1 MKTLFKHI
9 GLYALLLNS
18 SLIIAQVN
26 FEATLSKNKLGL
38 NERLRI
44 DFVMNKNGDNF
55 TPPNFENFQIIGGPN
70 QSIKTSYLN
79 GEQNFIKKTF
89 SYFLNPL
96 KKGKL
101 IIYQATVTIDG
112 QEYKSLPVEVN
123 VTNSV
128 KGANSNS
135 DEEYFDDDN
144 IELIASVSKS
154 SPYINEPITIVYK
167 LYYKS
172 PINVS
177 NASESEAP
185 KYKDFFTQ
193 NIKIPQ
199 LKVDRETYKGQIYNV
214 VDWKKVVLYPQ
225 RDGNLEISPLSLNLV
240 LDFPT
245 NKRDFFGNIIRD
257 QASKIITT
265 GSKIITVRK
274 LPDNGKPKNFSG
286 AVGQFEFDIILN
298 KNSLKASESFQA
310 KVKVTGQGNLKL
322 FDLPNLMVPASMELY
337 EPERKEN
344 VKTNLSGMSGT
355 IENIYTIVP
364 KFQGKFPIQELEFSY
379 FDPLE
384 KTYKT
389 VKSQKLNI
397 DVFEGPTLS
406 SNNNENIVLPVSESF
421 KFIKKENN
429 FTIINKEQFSNTST
443 FYILLSIPV
452 LSLLSFIIFYS
463 LPKRRELN
471 NYEKIKKVYKQIK
484 INLNNAEKS
493 IGNKD
498 KFYDLVEKAIYNCL
512 KARFSIE
519 TNKLN
524 KESIKKQ
531 MILDGISID
540 KIEIILKL
548 VESCERARYSNSS
561 DYEMTNDLN
570 IARKIFDEILKK

>member
-1 MKTLFKHI
+1 VKTLIKHI
-9 GLYALLLNS
+9 SLFALILNS

-26 FEATLSKNKLGL
+26 FEATLSKKKLGL

-79 GEQNFIKKTF
+79 GEQSFSKTF
-89 SYFLNPL
+89 SYFLKPL

-101 IIYQATVTIDG
+101 VIYQATITIDG

-135 DEEYFDDDN
+135 DDEYFDDDN

-177 NASESEAP
+177 NANESEAP

-199 LKVDRETYKGQIYNV
+199 LKVNRETYKGQIYNV
-214 VDWKKVVLYPQ
+214 VDWRKVVLYPQ

-245 NKRDFFGNIIRD
+245 NKRDFFGNIIYD

-286 AVGQFEFDIILN
+286 AVGQFEFDVILN

-364 KFQGKFPIQELEFSY
+364 KYQGKFPIQELEFSY

-389 VKSQKLNI
+389 LKSQKLNI

-406 SNNNENIVLPVSESF
+406 SNSNENIVLPVSESF

-429 FTIINKEQFSNTST
+429 FTRINKEQFSNTST
-443 FYILLSIPV
+443 FYILLSIPL

-531 MILDGISID
+531 MILDGISVD

-570 IARKIFDEILKK
+570 TARKIFDEILKK

>member
-1 MKTLFKHI
+1 VKTLIKHI
-9 GLYALLLNS
+9 SLYALILNS

-26 FEATLSKNKLGL
+26 FEATLSKKKLGL

-79 GEQNFIKKTF
+79 GEQSFSKTF
-89 SYFLNPL
+89 SYFLKPL

-101 IIYQATVTIDG
+101 VIYQATVTIDG

-135 DEEYFDDDN
+135 DDKYFDDDN

-177 NASESEAP
+177 NANESEAP
-185 KYKDFFTQ
+185 KYKHFFTQ

-199 LKVDRETYKGQIYNV
+199 LKVNRETYKGQIYNV
-214 VDWKKVVLYPQ
+214 VDWRKVVLYPQ

-245 NKRDFFGNIIRD
+245 NKRDFFGNIIYD

-286 AVGQFEFDIILN
+286 AVGQFEFDVILN

-364 KFQGKFPIQELEFSY
+364 KYQGKFPIQELEFSY

-389 VKSQKLNI
+389 LKSQKLNI
-397 DVFEGPTLS
+397 DVFAGPTLS
-406 SNNNENIVLPVSESF
+406 SNSNENILLPVSESF
-421 KFIKKENN
+421 RFIKKENN
-429 FTIINKEQFSNTST
+429 FTRINKEQFSNTST
-443 FYILLSIPV
+443 FYILLSIPL

-531 MILDGISID
+531 MILDGISVD

-570 IARKIFDEILKK
+570 TARKIFDEILKK

>member
-26 FEATLSKNKLGL
+26 FEATVSKNKLGL

-44 DFVMNKNGDNF
+44 DFVMNENGDNF

-79 GEQNFIKKTF
+79 GEQSFSKTF
-89 SYFLNPL
+89 SYFLKPL

-101 IIYQATVTIDG
+101 VIYQATITIDG

-135 DEEYFDDDN
+135 DDEYFDDDN
-144 IELIASVSKS
+144 IELIAFVSKS

-177 NASESEAP
+177 NANESEAP

-199 LKVDRETYKGQIYNV
+199 LKVNRETYKGQIYNV
-214 VDWKKVVLYPQ
+214 VDWRKVVLYPQ

-245 NKRDFFGNIIRD
+245 NKRDFFGNIIYD

-364 KFQGKFPIQELEFSY
+364 KYQGKFPIQELEFSY

-389 VKSQKLNI
+389 LKSQKLNI

-406 SNNNENIVLPVSESF
+406 SNSNENIVLTVSESF

-429 FTIINKEQFSNTST
+429 FTRINKEQFSNTST
-443 FYILLSIPV
+443 FYILLSIPL

-531 MILDGISID
+531 MILDGISVD

-570 IARKIFDEILKK
+570 TARKIFDEILKK

>member
-26 FEATLSKNKLGL
+26 FEATVSKNKLGL

-44 DFVMNKNGDNF
+44 DFVMNENGDNF

-70 QSIKTSYLN
+70 QSIKTSYVN
-79 GEQNFIKKTF
+79 GEQNFSKTF
-89 SYFLNPL
+89 SYFLKPL

-135 DEEYFDDDN
+135 DNEYFDDDN

-364 KFQGKFPIQELEFSY
+364 KYQGKFPIQELEFSY

-443 FYILLSIPV
+443 FYIILSIPV

-463 LPKRRELN
+463 LPKRKELN

-498 KFYDLVEKAIYNCL
+498 EFYDLVEKAIYNCL

-531 MILDGISID
+531 MILEGISID
-540 KIEIILKL
+540 KIKIILKL

>member
-1 MKTLFKHI
+1 VKTLIKHI
-9 GLYALLLNS
+9 SLYALILNS

-26 FEATLSKNKLGL
+26 FEATLSKKKLGL

-79 GEQNFIKKTF
+79 GEQSFSKTF
-89 SYFLNPL
+89 SFFLKPL

-101 IIYQATVTIDG
+101 VIYQATVTIDG

-128 KGANSNS
+128 KGVNSNS
-135 DEEYFDDDN
+135 DDEYFDDDN
-144 IELIASVSKS
+144 IELIASVSKN

-177 NASESEAP
+177 NANESEAP

-214 VDWKKVVLYPQ
+214 VEWRKVVLYPQ

-245 NKRDFFGNIIRD
+245 NKRDFFGNIIYD

-364 KFQGKFPIQELEFSY
+364 KYQGKFPIQELEFSY

-389 VKSQKLNI
+389 LKSQKLNI

-429 FTIINKEQFSNTST
+429 FTRINKEQFSNTST
-443 FYILLSIPV
+443 FYILLSIPL

-512 KARFSIE
+512 KVRFSIE

-524 KESIKKQ
+524 KKSIKKQ
-531 MILDGISID
+531 MILDGISVD

-570 IARKIFDEILKK
+570 TARKIFDEILKK

>member
-1 MKTLFKHI
+1 VKTLIKHI
-9 GLYALLLNS
+9 SLYALILNS

-26 FEATLSKNKLGL
+26 FEATLSKKKLGL

-79 GEQNFIKKTF
+79 GEQSFSKTF
-89 SYFLNPL
+89 SYFLKPL

-101 IIYQATVTIDG
+101 VIYQATVTIDG

-135 DEEYFDDDN
+135 DDEYFDDDN

-177 NASESEAP
+177 NANESEAP

-199 LKVDRETYKGQIYNV
+199 LKVNRETYKGQIYNV
-214 VDWKKVVLYPQ
+214 VDWRKVVLYPQ

-245 NKRDFFGNIIRD
+245 NKRDFFGNIIYD

-286 AVGQFEFDIILN
+286 AVGQFEFDVILN

-364 KFQGKFPIQELEFSY
+364 KYQGKFPIQELEFSY

-389 VKSQKLNI
+389 LKSQKLNI

-406 SNNNENIVLPVSESF
+406 SNSNENILLPVSESF
-421 KFIKKENN
+421 RFIKKENN
-429 FTIINKEQFSNTST
+429 FTRINKEQFSNTST
-443 FYILLSIPV
+443 FYILLSIPL

-531 MILDGISID
+531 MILDGISVD

-570 IARKIFDEILKK
+570 TARKIFDEILKK

>member
-89 SYFLNPL
+89 SYFLKPL

-214 VDWKKVVLYPQ
+214 VDWRKVVLYPQ

>member
-26 FEATLSKNKLGL
+26 FEATVSKNKLGL

-44 DFVMNKNGDNF
+44 DFVMNENGDNF

-70 QSIKTSYLN
+70 QSIKTSYVN
-79 GEQNFIKKTF
+79 GEQNFSKTF
-89 SYFLNPL
+89 SYFLKPL

-135 DEEYFDDDN
+135 DNEYFDDDN

-364 KFQGKFPIQELEFSY
+364 KYQGKFPIQELEFSY

-463 LPKRRELN
+463 LPKRKELN

-531 MILDGISID
+531 MILEGISID
-540 KIEIILKL
+540 KIKIILKL

>member
-1 MKTLFKHI
+1 MKTLIKHI
-9 GLYALLLNS
+9 SLFALILNS

-26 FEATLSKNKLGL
+26 FEATLSKKKLGL

-79 GEQNFIKKTF
+79 GEQSFSKTF
-89 SYFLNPL
+89 SYFLKPL

-101 IIYQATVTIDG
+101 VIYQATITIDG

-135 DEEYFDDDN
+135 DDEYFDDDN

-177 NASESEAP
+177 NANESEAP

-199 LKVDRETYKGQIYNV
+199 LKVNRETYKGQIYNV
-214 VDWKKVVLYPQ
+214 VDWRKVVLYPQ

-245 NKRDFFGNIIRD
+245 NKRDFFGNIIYD

-364 KFQGKFPIQELEFSY
+364 KYQGKFPIQELEFSY

-389 VKSQKLNI
+389 LKSQKLNI

-406 SNNNENIVLPVSESF
+406 SNSNENIVLTVSESF

-429 FTIINKEQFSNTST
+429 FTRINKEQFSNTRT
-443 FYILLSIPV
+443 FYILLSIPL

-531 MILDGISID
+531 MILDGISVD

-570 IARKIFDEILKK
+570 TARKIFDEILKK

>member
-9 GLYALLLNS
+9 GLYALILNS

-79 GEQNFIKKTF
+79 GEKSFSKTF
-89 SYFLNPL
+89 SYFLKPL

-101 IIYQATVTIDG
+101 VIYQATVTIDG
-112 QEYKSLPVEVN
+112 QEYKSVPVEVN

-135 DEEYFDDDN
+135 DENYFDDDN

-177 NASESEAP
+177 DVRESESP
-185 KYKDFFTQ
+185 KYKDFWSQ
-193 NIKIPQ
+193 IIKIPQ
-199 LKVDRETYKGQIYNV
+199 LKVERETYKGQIYNV
-214 VDWKKVVLYPQ
+214 VDWRKVVLYPH

-245 NKRDFFGNIIRD
+245 NRRDFFGNIIYD

-265 GSKIITVRK
+265 GSKIITVIK

-286 AVGQFEFDIILN
+286 AVGQFEFDVILN

-364 KFQGKFPIQELEFSY
+364 KYQGKFPIQELEFSY

-389 VKSQKLNI
+389 LKSQKLNI

-406 SNNNENIVLPVSESF
+406 SNSNENIVLTFSESF

-429 FTIINKEQFSNTST
+429 FTRINKEQFSNTST
-443 FYILLSIPV
+443 FYILLSIPL

-531 MILDGISID
+531 MILDGISVD

-570 IARKIFDEILKK
+570 TARKIFDEILKK

>member
-1 MKTLFKHI
+1 MKTLIKHI
-9 GLYALLLNS
+9 SLFALILNS

-26 FEATLSKNKLGL
+26 FEATLSKKKLGL

-79 GEQNFIKKTF
+79 GEQSFSKTF
-89 SYFLNPL
+89 SYFLKPL

-101 IIYQATVTIDG
+101 VIYQATVTIDG

-135 DEEYFDDDN
+135 DDEYFDDDN
-144 IELIASVSKS
+144 IELIAFVSKS

-177 NASESEAP
+177 NANESEAP

-199 LKVDRETYKGQIYNV
+199 LKVNRETYKGQIYNV
-214 VDWKKVVLYPQ
+214 VDWRKVVLYPQ

-245 NKRDFFGNIIRD
+245 NKRDFFGNIIYD

-364 KFQGKFPIQELEFSY
+364 KYQGKFPIQELEFSY

-389 VKSQKLNI
+389 LKSQKLNI

-406 SNNNENIVLPVSESF
+406 SNSNENIVLTVSESF

-429 FTIINKEQFSNTST
+429 FTRINKEQFSNTST
-443 FYILLSIPV
+443 FYILLSIPL

-531 MILDGISID
+531 MILDGISVD

-570 IARKIFDEILKK
+570 TARKIFDEILKK

>member
-1 MKTLFKHI
+1 VKTLFKHI

-26 FEATLSKNKLGL
+26 FEATVSKNKLGL

-44 DFVMNKNGDNF
+44 DFVMNENGDNF

-70 QSIKTSYLN
+70 QSIKTSYVN
-79 GEQNFIKKTF
+79 GEQNFSKTF
-89 SYFLNPL
+89 SYFLKPL

-135 DEEYFDDDN
+135 DNEYFDDDN

-364 KFQGKFPIQELEFSY
+364 KYQGKFPIQELEFSY

-463 LPKRRELN
+463 LPKRKELN

-498 KFYDLVEKAIYNCL
+498 EFYDLVEKAIYNCL

-531 MILDGISID
+531 MILDGISVD

>member
-1 MKTLFKHI
+1 VKTLFKHI
-9 GLYALLLNS
+9 GLYALILNS

-79 GEQNFIKKTF
+79 GEKSFSKTF
-89 SYFLNPL
+89 SYFLKPL

-101 IIYQATVTIDG
+101 VIYQATVTIDG
-112 QEYKSLPVEVN
+112 QEYKSVPVEVN

-135 DEEYFDDDN
+135 DENYFDDDN

-177 NASESEAP
+177 DVRESESP
-185 KYKDFFTQ
+185 KYKDFWSQ
-193 NIKIPQ
+193 IIKIPQ
-199 LKVDRETYKGQIYNV
+199 LKVERETYKGQIYNV
-214 VDWKKVVLYPQ
+214 VDWRKVVLYPQ

-245 NKRDFFGNIIRD
+245 NRRDFFGNIIYD

-265 GSKIITVRK
+265 GSKIITVIK

-286 AVGQFEFDIILN
+286 AVGQFEFDVILN

-364 KFQGKFPIQELEFSY
+364 KYQGKFPIQELEFSY

-389 VKSQKLNI
+389 LKSQKLNI
-397 DVFEGPTLS
+397 DVFAGPTLS
-406 SNNNENIVLPVSESF
+406 SNSNENILLPVSESF
-421 KFIKKENN
+421 RFIKKENN
-429 FTIINKEQFSNTST
+429 FTRINKEQFSNTST
-443 FYILLSIPV
+443 FYILLSIPL

-531 MILDGISID
+531 MILDGISVD

-570 IARKIFDEILKK
+570 TARKIFDEILKK

>member
-26 FEATLSKNKLGL
+26 FEATVSKNKLGL

-44 DFVMNKNGDNF
+44 DFVMNENGDNF

-70 QSIKTSYLN
+70 QSIKTSYVN
-79 GEQNFIKKTF
+79 GEQNFSKTF
-89 SYFLNPL
+89 SYFLKPL

-135 DEEYFDDDN
+135 DNEYFDDDN

-245 NKRDFFGNIIRD
+245 NKRDFFGNIIYD

-364 KFQGKFPIQELEFSY
+364 KYQGKFPIQELEFSY

-443 FYILLSIPV
+443 YYILLSIPV

-463 LPKRRELN
+463 LPKRKELN

-498 KFYDLVEKAIYNCL
+498 EFYDLVEKAIYNCL

-531 MILDGISID
+531 MILEGISID
-540 KIEIILKL
+540 KIKIILKL

>member
-1 MKTLFKHI
+1 VKTLFKHI
-9 GLYALLLNS
+9 SLYALILNS

-79 GEQNFIKKTF
+79 GEQSFSKTF
-89 SYFLNPL
+89 SYFLKPL

-101 IIYQATVTIDG
+101 VIYQATVTIDG

-135 DEEYFDDDN
+135 DDEYFDDDN

-177 NASESEAP
+177 NANESEAP

-199 LKVDRETYKGQIYNV
+199 LKVNRETYKGQIYNV
-214 VDWKKVVLYPQ
+214 VDWRKVVLYPQ

-245 NKRDFFGNIIRD
+245 NKRDFFGNIIYD

-364 KFQGKFPIQELEFSY
+364 KYQGKFPIQELEFSY

-389 VKSQKLNI
+389 LKSQKLNI

-406 SNNNENIVLPVSESF
+406 SNSNENIVLTVSESF

-429 FTIINKEQFSNTST
+429 FTRINKEQFSNTST
-443 FYILLSIPV
+443 FYILLSIPL

-531 MILDGISID
+531 MILDGISVD

-570 IARKIFDEILKK
+570 TARKIFDEILKK

>member
-1 MKTLFKHI
+1 MKTLIKHI
-9 GLYALLLNS
+9 SLFALILNS

-26 FEATLSKNKLGL
+26 FEATLSKKKLGL

-79 GEQNFIKKTF
+79 GEQSFSKTF
-89 SYFLNPL
+89 SYFLKPL

-101 IIYQATVTIDG
+101 FIYQATITIDG

-135 DEEYFDDDN
+135 DDEYFDDDN

-177 NASESEAP
+177 NANESEAP

-214 VDWKKVVLYPQ
+214 VDWRKVVLYPQ

-245 NKRDFFGNIIRD
+245 NKRDFFGNIIYD

-364 KFQGKFPIQELEFSY
+364 KYQGKFPIQELEFSY

-389 VKSQKLNI
+389 LKSQKLNI

-406 SNNNENIVLPVSESF
+406 SNSNENIVLTVSESF

-429 FTIINKEQFSNTST
+429 FTRINKEQFSNTRT
-443 FYILLSIPV
+443 FYILLSIPL

-531 MILDGISID
+531 MILDGISVD

-570 IARKIFDEILKK
+570 TARKIFDEILKK

>member
-1 MKTLFKHI
+1 MKKLFKHI
-9 GLYALLLNS
+9 CLYALLLNS

-26 FEATLSKNKLGL
+26 FEATVSKNKLGL

-44 DFVMNKNGDNF
+44 DFVMNENGDNF

-70 QSIKTSYLN
+70 QSIKTSYVN
-79 GEQNFIKKTF
+79 GEQNFSKTY
-89 SYFLNPL
+89 SYFLKPL
-96 KKGKL
+96 KKGK
-101 IIYQATVTIDG
+101 IVIYQATVTIDG

-135 DEEYFDDDN
+135 DENYFDDDN
-144 IELIASVSKS
+144 IELIATVSKS

-177 NASESEAP
+177 DARESESP
-185 KYKDFFTQ
+185 KYKDFWSQ
-193 NIKIPQ
+193 IIKIPQ
-199 LKVDRETYKGQIYNV
+199 LKVERGTYKGQIYNV
-214 VDWKKVVLYPQ
+214 VDWRKVVLYPQ

-245 NKRDFFGNIIRD
+245 NRRDFFGNIIYD
-257 QASKIITT
+257 QASKLITT

-274 LPDNGKPKNFSG
+274 LPDNGQPKNFSG
-286 AVGQFEFDIILN
+286 AVGQFELDIILN

-310 KVKVTGQGNLKL
+310 KVKVTGKGNLKL

-344 VKTNLSGMSGT
+344 IKTNLSGMSGT

-364 KFQGKFPIQELEFSY
+364 KYQGKFPIQELEFSY
-379 FDPLE
+379 FDPEE
-384 KTYKT
+384 KRYKT
-389 VKSQKLNI
+389 LKSQKLNI

-406 SNNNENIVLPVSESF
+406 SNNNENIVLPVGESF

-429 FTIINKEQFSNTST
+429 FTRINKEQFSNTST
-443 FYILLSIPV
+443 FYILLSIPL

-531 MILDGISID
+531 MILDGISVD

-570 IARKIFDEILKK
+570 TARKIFDEILKK

>member
-1 MKTLFKHI
+1 MKTLIKHI
-9 GLYALLLNS
+9 SLFALILNS

-26 FEATLSKNKLGL
+26 FEATLSKKKLGL

-79 GEQNFIKKTF
+79 GEQSFSKTF
-89 SYFLNPL
+89 SYFLKPL

-101 IIYQATVTIDG
+101 VIYQATITIDG

-135 DEEYFDDDN
+135 DDEYFDDDN

-177 NASESEAP
+177 NANESEAP

-199 LKVDRETYKGQIYNV
+199 LKVNRETYKGQIYNV
-214 VDWKKVVLYPQ
+214 VDWRKVVLYPQ

-364 KFQGKFPIQELEFSY
+364 KYQGKFPIQELEFSY

-389 VKSQKLNI
+389 LKSQKLNI

-406 SNNNENIVLPVSESF
+406 SNSNENIVLPVSESF

-429 FTIINKEQFSNTST
+429 FTRINKEQFSNTST
-443 FYILLSIPV
+443 FYILLSIPL

-531 MILDGISID
+531 MILDGISVD

-570 IARKIFDEILKK
+570 TARKIFDEILKK

>member
-1 MKTLFKHI
+1 MKTLIKHI
-9 GLYALLLNS
+9 SLYALILNS

-26 FEATLSKNKLGL
+26 FEATLSKKKLGL

-79 GEQNFIKKTF
+79 GEQSFSKTF
-89 SYFLNPL
+89 SFFLKPL

-101 IIYQATVTIDG
+101 VIYQATVTIDG

-135 DEEYFDDDN
+135 DDEYFDDDN
-144 IELIASVSKS
+144 IELIASVSKN

-177 NASESEAP
+177 NANESEAP

-214 VDWKKVVLYPQ
+214 VDWRKVVLYPQ

-245 NKRDFFGNIIRD
+245 NKRDFFGNIIYD

-364 KFQGKFPIQELEFSY
+364 KYQGKFPIQELEFSY

-389 VKSQKLNI
+389 LKSQKLNI

-429 FTIINKEQFSNTST
+429 FTRINKEQFSNTST
-443 FYILLSIPV
+443 FYILLSIPL

-512 KARFSIE
+512 KVRFSIE

-524 KESIKKQ
+524 KKSIKKQ
-531 MILDGISID
+531 MILDGISVD

-570 IARKIFDEILKK
+570 TARKIFDEILKK

>member
-1 MKTLFKHI
+1 MKTLIKHI
-9 GLYALLLNS
+9 SLYALILNS

-26 FEATLSKNKLGL
+26 FEATLSKKKLGL

-79 GEQNFIKKTF
+79 GEQSFSKTF
-89 SYFLNPL
+89 SYFLKPL

-101 IIYQATVTIDG
+101 VIYQATVTIDG

-135 DEEYFDDDN
+135 DDEYFDDDN
-144 IELIASVSKS
+144 IELIAFVSKS

-177 NASESEAP
+177 NANESEAP

-214 VDWKKVVLYPQ
+214 VEWRKVVLYPQ

-245 NKRDFFGNIIRD
+245 NKRDFFGNIIYD

-364 KFQGKFPIQELEFSY
+364 KYQGKFPIQELEFSY

-389 VKSQKLNI
+389 LKSQKLNI

-406 SNNNENIVLPVSESF
+406 SNSNENILLPVSESF
-421 KFIKKENN
+421 RFIKKENN
-429 FTIINKEQFSNTST
+429 FTRINKEQFSNTST
-443 FYILLSIPV
+443 FYILLSIPL

-531 MILDGISID
+531 MILDGISVD

-570 IARKIFDEILKK
+570 TARKIFDEILKK

>member
-26 FEATLSKNKLGL
+26 FEATVSKNKLGL

-44 DFVMNKNGDNF
+44 DFVMNENGDNF

-70 QSIKTSYLN
+70 QSIKTSYVN
-79 GEQNFIKKTF
+79 GEQNFSKTF
-89 SYFLNPL
+89 SYFLKPL

-135 DEEYFDDDN
+135 DNEYFDDDN

-364 KFQGKFPIQELEFSY
+364 KYQGKFPIQELEFSY

-443 FYILLSIPV
+443 FYIVLSIPV

-463 LPKRRELN
+463 LPKRKELN

-498 KFYDLVEKAIYNCL
+498 EFYDLVEKAIYNCL

-531 MILDGISID
+531 MILEGISID
-540 KIEIILKL
+540 KIKIILKL

>member
-9 GLYALLLNS
+9 SLYALILNS

-79 GEQNFIKKTF
+79 GEQSFSKTF
-89 SYFLNPL
+89 SYFLKPL

-101 IIYQATVTIDG
+101 VIYQATVTIDG

-135 DEEYFDDDN
+135 DDEYFDDDN

-177 NASESEAP
+177 NANESEAP

-199 LKVDRETYKGQIYNV
+199 LKVNRETYKGQIYNV
-214 VDWKKVVLYPQ
+214 VDWRKVVLYPQ

-245 NKRDFFGNIIRD
+245 NKRDFFGNIIYD

-364 KFQGKFPIQELEFSY
+364 KYQGKFPIQELEFSY

-389 VKSQKLNI
+389 LKSQKLNI

-406 SNNNENIVLPVSESF
+406 SNSNENIVLTFSESF

-429 FTIINKEQFSNTST
+429 FTRINKEQFSNTST
-443 FYILLSIPV
+443 FYILLSIPL

-498 KFYDLVEKAIYNCL
+498 KFYDLVEKAIYISL
-512 KARFSIE
+512 KARFAIE

-524 KESIKKQ
+524 KKSIKKQ
-531 MILDGISID
+531 MILDGISVD

-570 IARKIFDEILKK
+570 TARKIFDEILKK

>member
-1 MKTLFKHI
+1 MKTLIKHI
-9 GLYALLLNS
+9 SLFALILNS

-26 FEATLSKNKLGL
+26 FEATLSKKKLGL

-79 GEQNFIKKTF
+79 GEQSFSKTF
-89 SYFLNPL
+89 SYFLKPL

-101 IIYQATVTIDG
+101 VIYQATITIDG

-135 DEEYFDDDN
+135 DNEYFDDDN

-177 NASESEAP
+177 NANESEAP

-199 LKVDRETYKGQIYNV
+199 LKVNRETYKGQIYNV
-214 VDWKKVVLYPQ
+214 VDWRKVVLYPQ

-286 AVGQFEFDIILN
+286 AVGQFEFDVILN

-364 KFQGKFPIQELEFSY
+364 KYQGKFPIQELEFSY

-389 VKSQKLNI
+389 LKSQKLNI

-406 SNNNENIVLPVSESF
+406 SNSNENIVLTVSESF

-429 FTIINKEQFSNTST
+429 FTRINKEQFSNTST
-443 FYILLSIPV
+443 FYILLSIPL

-531 MILDGISID
+531 MILDGISVD

-570 IARKIFDEILKK
+570 TARKIFDEILKK

>member
-1 MKTLFKHI
+1 MKTLIKHI
-9 GLYALLLNS
+9 SLYALILNS
-18 SLIIAQVN
+18 TLIIAQVN
-26 FEATLSKNKLGL
+26 FEATLSKKKLGL

-79 GEQNFIKKTF
+79 GEQSFSKTF
-89 SYFLNPL
+89 SYFLKPL

-101 IIYQATVTIDG
+101 FIYQATITIDG

-135 DEEYFDDDN
+135 DNEYFDDDN

-177 NASESEAP
+177 NANESEAP

-199 LKVDRETYKGQIYNV
+199 LKVNRETYKGQIYNV
-214 VDWKKVVLYPQ
+214 VDWRKVVLYPQ

-245 NKRDFFGNIIRD
+245 NKRDFFGNIIYD

-364 KFQGKFPIQELEFSY
+364 KYQGKFPIQELEFSY

-389 VKSQKLNI
+389 LKSQKLNI

-406 SNNNENIVLPVSESF
+406 SNSNENIVLTVSESF

-429 FTIINKEQFSNTST
+429 FTRINKEQFSNTRT
-443 FYILLSIPV
+443 FYILLSIPL

-531 MILDGISID
+531 MILDGISVD

-570 IARKIFDEILKK
+570 TARKIFDEILKK

>member
-26 FEATLSKNKLGL
+26 FEATVSKNKLGL

-70 QSIKTSYLN
+70 QSIKTSYVN
-79 GEQNFIKKTF
+79 GEQNFSKTF
-89 SYFLNPL
+89 SYFLKPL

-135 DEEYFDDDN
+135 DNEYFDDDN

-364 KFQGKFPIQELEFSY
+364 KYQGKFPIQELEFSY

-531 MILDGISID
+531 MILEGISID
-540 KIEIILKL
+540 KIKIILKL

>member
-1 MKTLFKHI
+1 MKTLIKHI
-9 GLYALLLNS
+9 SLFALILNS

-26 FEATLSKNKLGL
+26 FEATLSKKKLGL

-79 GEQNFIKKTF
+79 GEQSFSKTF
-89 SYFLNPL
+89 SYFLKPL

-101 IIYQATVTIDG
+101 VIYQATVTIDG

-135 DEEYFDDDN
+135 DDEYFDDDN
-144 IELIASVSKS
+144 IELIAFVSKS

-199 LKVDRETYKGQIYNV
+199 LKVNRETYKGQIYNV
-214 VDWKKVVLYPQ
+214 VDWRKVVLYPQ

-245 NKRDFFGNIIRD
+245 NKRDFFGNIIYD

-364 KFQGKFPIQELEFSY
+364 KYQGKFPIQELEFSY

-389 VKSQKLNI
+389 LKSQKLNI

-406 SNNNENIVLPVSESF
+406 SNSNENIVLTVSESF

-429 FTIINKEQFSNTST
+429 FTRINKEQFSNTST
-443 FYILLSIPV
+443 FYILLSIPL

-531 MILDGISID
+531 MILDGISVD

-570 IARKIFDEILKK
+570 TARKIFDEILKK

>member
-1 MKTLFKHI
+1 MKTLIKHI
-9 GLYALLLNS
+9 SLFALILNS

-26 FEATLSKNKLGL
+26 FEATLSKKKLGL

-79 GEQNFIKKTF
+79 GEQSFSKTF
-89 SYFLNPL
+89 SYFLKPL

-101 IIYQATVTIDG
+101 VIYQATITIDG

-135 DEEYFDDDN
+135 DDEYFDDDN
-144 IELIASVSKS
+144 IELIAFVSKS

-177 NASESEAP
+177 NANESEAP

-199 LKVDRETYKGQIYNV
+199 LKVNRETYKGQIYNV
-214 VDWKKVVLYPQ
+214 VDWRKVVLYPQ

-245 NKRDFFGNIIRD
+245 NKRDFFGNIIYD

-364 KFQGKFPIQELEFSY
+364 KYQGKFPIQELEFSY

-389 VKSQKLNI
+389 LKSQKLNI

-406 SNNNENIVLPVSESF
+406 SNSNENIVLTVSESF

-429 FTIINKEQFSNTST
+429 FTRINKEQFSNTRT
-443 FYILLSIPV
+443 FYILLSIPL

-531 MILDGISID
+531 MILDGISVD

-570 IARKIFDEILKK
+570 TARKIFDEILKK

>member
-1 MKTLFKHI
+1 MKTLIKHI
-9 GLYALLLNS
+9 SLYALILNS

-26 FEATLSKNKLGL
+26 FEATLSKKKLGL

-79 GEQNFIKKTF
+79 GEQSFSKTF
-89 SYFLNPL
+89 SYFLKPL

-101 IIYQATVTIDG
+101 VIYQATVTIDG

-135 DEEYFDDDN
+135 DDEYFDDDN

-177 NASESEAP
+177 NANESEAP

-199 LKVDRETYKGQIYNV
+199 LKVNRETYKGQIYNV
-214 VDWKKVVLYPQ
+214 VDWRKVVLYPQ

-245 NKRDFFGNIIRD
+245 NKRDFFGNIIYD

-364 KFQGKFPIQELEFSY
+364 KYQGKFPIQELEFSY

-389 VKSQKLNI
+389 LKSQKLNI

-406 SNNNENIVLPVSESF
+406 SNSNENIVLTVSESF

-429 FTIINKEQFSNTST
+429 FTRINKEQFSNTST
-443 FYILLSIPV
+443 FYILLSIPL

-531 MILDGISID
+531 MILDGISVD

-570 IARKIFDEILKK
+570 TARKIFDEILKK

>member
-1 MKTLFKHI
+1 MKTLIKHI
-9 GLYALLLNS
+9 SLFALILNS

-26 FEATLSKNKLGL
+26 FEATLSKKKLGL

-79 GEQNFIKKTF
+79 GEQSFSKTF
-89 SYFLNPL
+89 SYFLKPL

-101 IIYQATVTIDG
+101 VIYQATVTIDG

-135 DEEYFDDDN
+135 DDEYFDDDN

-177 NASESEAP
+177 NANESEAP

-199 LKVDRETYKGQIYNV
+199 LKVNRETYKGQIYNV
-214 VDWKKVVLYPQ
+214 VDWRKVVLYPQ

-245 NKRDFFGNIIRD
+245 NKRDFFGNIIYD

-364 KFQGKFPIQELEFSY
+364 KYQGKFPIQELEFSY

-389 VKSQKLNI
+389 LKSQKLNI

-406 SNNNENIVLPVSESF
+406 SNSNENIVLTVSESF

-429 FTIINKEQFSNTST
+429 FTRINKEQFSNTST
-443 FYILLSIPV
+443 FYILLSIPL

-531 MILDGISID
+531 MILDGISVD

-570 IARKIFDEILKK
+570 TARKIFDEILKK

>member
-1 MKTLFKHI
+1 MKTLIKHI
-9 GLYALLLNS
+9 SLFALILNS

-26 FEATLSKNKLGL
+26 FEATLSKKKLGL

-79 GEQNFIKKTF
+79 GEQSFSKTF
-89 SYFLNPL
+89 SYFLKPL

-101 IIYQATVTIDG
+101 VIYQATVTIDG

-135 DEEYFDDDN
+135 DNEYFDDDN

-177 NASESEAP
+177 NANESEAP

-199 LKVDRETYKGQIYNV
+199 LKVNRETYKGQIYNV
-214 VDWKKVVLYPQ
+214 VDWRKVVLYPQ

-245 NKRDFFGNIIRD
+245 NKRDFFGNIIYD

-364 KFQGKFPIQELEFSY
+364 KYQGKFPIQELEFSY

-389 VKSQKLNI
+389 LKSQKLNI

-406 SNNNENIVLPVSESF
+406 SNSNENIVLTFSESF

-429 FTIINKEQFSNTST
+429 FTRINKEQFSNTST
-443 FYILLSIPV
+443 FYILLSIPL

-498 KFYDLVEKAIYNCL
+498 KFYDLVEKAIYISL
-512 KARFSIE
+512 KARFAIE

-524 KESIKKQ
+524 KKSIKKQ
-531 MILDGISID
+531 MILDGISVD

-570 IARKIFDEILKK
+570 TARKIFDEILKK

>member
-1 MKTLFKHI
+1 MKTLIKHI
-9 GLYALLLNS
+9 SLYALILNS

-26 FEATLSKNKLGL
+26 FEATLSKKKLGL

-79 GEQNFIKKTF
+79 GEQSFSKTF
-89 SYFLNPL
+89 SYFLKPL

-101 IIYQATVTIDG
+101 VIYQATVTIDG

-135 DEEYFDDDN
+135 DDEYFDDDN

-177 NASESEAP
+177 NANESEAP

-214 VDWKKVVLYPQ
+214 VDWRKVVLYPQ

-245 NKRDFFGNIIRD
+245 NKRDFFGNIIYD

-286 AVGQFEFDIILN
+286 AVGQFEFDVILN

-364 KFQGKFPIQELEFSY
+364 KYQGKFPIQELEFSY

-389 VKSQKLNI
+389 LKSQKLNI

-406 SNNNENIVLPVSESF
+406 SNSNENIVLPVSESF

-429 FTIINKEQFSNTST
+429 FTRINKEQFSNTST
-443 FYILLSIPV
+443 FYILLSIPL

-531 MILDGISID
+531 MILDGISVD

-570 IARKIFDEILKK
+570 TARKIFDEILKK

>member
-26 FEATLSKNKLGL
+26 FEATVSKNKLGL

-70 QSIKTSYLN
+70 QSIKTSYVN
-79 GEQNFIKKTF
+79 GEQNFSKTF
-89 SYFLNPL
+89 SYFLKPL

-135 DEEYFDDDN
+135 DNEYFDDDN

-364 KFQGKFPIQELEFSY
+364 KYQGKFPIQELEFSY

-463 LPKRRELN
+463 LPKRKELN

-498 KFYDLVEKAIYNCL
+498 EFYDLVEKAIYNCL

-531 MILDGISID
+531 MILEGISID
-540 KIEIILKL
+540 KIKIILKL